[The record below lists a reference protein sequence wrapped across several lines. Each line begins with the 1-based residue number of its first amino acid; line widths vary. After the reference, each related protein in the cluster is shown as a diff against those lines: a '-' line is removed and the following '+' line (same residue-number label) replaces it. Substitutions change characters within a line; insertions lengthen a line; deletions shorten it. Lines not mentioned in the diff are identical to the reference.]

1 MHEIVERRRIDVAR
15 QARGRALADI
25 DDGYEAFF
33 RAEYRSVLRTAFLV
47 IRDRQRAEDI
57 TQDAFVQLYRHW
69 KKVSRY
75 ERPEAW
81 VRRVAIRLAVRDV
94 KRTRVREVLEP
105 KASAPPSFRSPDL
118 EVIDAV
124 KQLPPM
130 QRAAIALFY
139 LEDRPVAEIAD
150 LLGISTSTC
159 TVHLTRGRRRLAD
172 LLGSEVD
179 DAD

>member
-1 MHEIVERRRIDVAR
+1 M
-15 QARGRALADI
+15 
-25 DDGYEAFF
+25 
-33 RAEYRSVLRTAFLV
+33 
-47 IRDRQRAEDI
+47 
-57 TQDAFVQLYRHW
+57 
-69 KKVSRY
+69 
-75 ERPEAW
+75 
-81 VRRVAIRLAVRDV
+81 AIRLAVRDV

-105 KASAPPSFRSPDL
+105 KASPPPPPSFRSPDL

>member
-1 MHEIVERRRIDVAR
+1 M
-15 QARGRALADI
+15 
-25 DDGYEAFF
+25 
-33 RAEYRSVLRTAFLV
+33 
-47 IRDRQRAEDI
+47 
-57 TQDAFVQLYRHW
+57 
-69 KKVSRY
+69 
-75 ERPEAW
+75 
-81 VRRVAIRLAVRDV
+81 
-94 KRTRVREVLEP
+94 
-105 KASAPPSFRSPDL
+105 
-118 EVIDAV
+118 IDAV